1 MIEQHSTPA
10 AAVHAEAGPIAKA
23 LAGLAALAVAMGIGR
38 FAFTPVLPMMLQD
51 AGLSIASGG
60 LLASAN
66 YVGYLLGA
74 LSAMVVKIRP
84 EHAIRGGLLAIAAV
98 TLAMGW
104 PMPFAAWL
112 ALRLLAGVAS
122 AWVLISV
129 SAWCME
135 SLARY
140 QRPFL
145 NSLVFAGV
153 GTGIATAG
161 LMCLALIGF
170 EARSPQAWMSMGLLS
185 LAVTLVIWRFFR
197 TTSAAAAAKAEQGRF
212 QWNADALRLV
222 FCYGVFGFGY
232 IGPATFLPAM
242 ARALI
247 DDPARFGLVWPLFGA
262 AAVASTLGSLRL
274 LARLR
279 PLQAW
284 VLCQSTLALGTA
296 MPLLSRSPAALVVA
310 ALAVGSTFV
319 LVTVIA
325 MAVARERVPR
335 QPAPL
340 VARMTAAFALGQIA
354 GPLLVRALDGV
365 HLPGLAGWG
374 PIELSSALASAAVL
388 ASVVWLWRLSA
399 ASPAPR
405 G

>member
-1 MIEQHSTPA
+1 MIEQHSAPA
-10 AAVHAEAGPIAKA
+10 AAVRAEAGPIAKA

-98 TLAMGW
+98 TFAMGW
-104 PMPFAAWL
+104 PMPFSAWL
-112 ALRLLAGVAS
+112 VLRLLAGVAS

-170 EARSPQAWMSMGLLS
+170 DARSPQAWMSMGLLS
-185 LAVTLVIWRFFR
+185 LAVTFVIWRFFR
-197 TTSAAAAAKAEQGRF
+197 TSSAAAAAKAGQGRF

-232 IGPATFLPAM
+232 IIPATFLPVM
-242 ARALI
+242 AKNALQ
-247 DDPARFGLVWPLFGA
+247 GSPLFGWSWPVFGIA
-262 AAVASTLGSLRL
+262 AALSTLCVAFLVRRMGNRRVWQLSHFVM
-274 LARLR
+274 A
-279 PLQAW
+279 AGV
-284 VLCQSTLALGTA
+284 VLPVIMPGLIAVFIAALCVGGTFMVITLAALQEGKRIAGSSATVLIAA
-296 MPLLSRSPAALVVA
+296 MTSAFAAGQIIGPLTVSAGSGNGSFSVALV
-310 ALAVGSTFV
+310 
-319 LVTVIA
+319 I
-325 MAVARERVPR
+325 
-335 QPAPL
+335 
-340 VARMTAAFALGQIA
+340 
-354 GPLLVRALDGV
+354 
-365 HLPGLAGWG
+365 
-374 PIELSSALASAAVL
+374 AAVL
-388 ASVVWLWRLSA
+388 LAGSA
-399 ASPAPR
+399 LLLGR
-405 G
+405 EKQN